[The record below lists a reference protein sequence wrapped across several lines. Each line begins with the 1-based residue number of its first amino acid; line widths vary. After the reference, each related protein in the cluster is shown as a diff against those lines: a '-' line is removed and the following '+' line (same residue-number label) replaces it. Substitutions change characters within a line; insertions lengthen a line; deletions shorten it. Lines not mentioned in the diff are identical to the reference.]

1 MTTNSCYEMKIFV
14 QQMHKDLFSS
24 LLTELG
30 ISNFILD
37 SVDCDLEAEYN
48 PADSRQNQYES
59 LLSQSESPIVIYSD
73 NKEYL
78 EDVQKALE
86 HVLPS
91 LQIPIAENMFA
102 ISEVDDSWRES
113 WKNSFKPVFVKNVF
127 AIIPPWENPN
137 NFTQKF
143 KITIDPG
150 MAFGTGQHETTR
162 LCLEAMLLMQKEPFQ
177 KTVSDGAAQ
186 ARLDAV
192 YTSVHEKT
200 EQQQQRSMRPF
211 FEKVLDV
218 GTGSGI
224 LAIAAHLLGA
234 KEIIGIDLDPDC
246 IPIAIENA
254 AANGISDIQ
263 FSHNSCDQILR
274 NAEFDLVLANIQS
287 TPLKSILPEI
297 KRLVAQDG
305 QIILSGI
312 LASERDEFVDFAKGL
327 GLIFKSSQTMNDW
340 CSIQFV
346 R

>member
-30 ISNFILD
+30 ISNFVLD

-48 PADSRQNQYES
+48 PADSRQDQYEN
-59 LLSQSESPIVIYSD
+59 LLSQSQSPIVIYSD

-91 LQIPIAENMFA
+91 LEIPITENMFV
-102 ISEVDDSWRES
+102 ISEVDSSWRES
-113 WKNSFKPVFVKNVF
+113 WKNSFKPVFVKDVF

-137 NFTQKF
+137 DFTQKF

-162 LCLEAMLLMQKEPFQ
+162 LCLEAMLTL
-177 KTVSDGAAQ
+177 
-186 ARLDAV
+186 
-192 YTSVHEKT
+192 
-200 EQQQQRSMRPF
+200 PF

-234 KEIIGIDLDPDC
+234 KEIVGIDLDPDC

-254 AANGISDIQ
+254 ATNGISDIQ
-263 FSHNSCDQILR
+263 FSHNSCDQILKD
-274 NAEFDLVLANIQS
+274 AEFDLVVANIQS

-297 KRLVAQDG
+297 KRLVTQNG
-305 QIILSGI
+305 HIILSGI
-312 LASERDEFVDFAKGL
+312 LACERDDFVDFAKNFD
-327 GLIFKSSQTMNDW
+327 LIFKSSQTMNDW
-340 CSIQFV
+340 CSIQFT